1 MLSGLF
7 SKRVSAAALMRN
19 WSLSFVGN
27 FLGCLALAYLAVG
40 ANTAA
45 APAAKAAAMGLAAAK
60 CALPFSVA
68 FIKGILCNWL
78 VCLAIWGTMASTSV
92 AGKILAI
99 FWPISMFVALGFEHS
114 VANMFIIPHGMLCGA
129 KVTVGQMMMNNILP
143 VTLGNILGAAV
154 FASGLMYWSYGR
166 K

>member
-1 MLSGLF
+1 L
-7 SKRVSAAALMRN
+7 
-19 WSLSFVGN
+19 W
-27 FLGCLALAYLAVG
+27 
-40 ANTAA
+40 
-45 APAAKAAAMGLAAAK
+45 
-60 CALPFSVA
+60 
-68 FIKGILCNWL
+68 
-78 VCLAIWGTMASTSV
+78 ASTSV